1 MEESSGQEI
10 IYGRRPVAE
19 ALRSGAP
26 LQRVYVL
33 KRAVGVP
40 KDIFTLARAQDI
52 AVVHC
57 DRERLDYMCRRGNH
71 QGVAAVKAVRNFDS
85 LEDILENCRRSDR
98 APFILVLDGVQ
109 DPGNFGALLRTA
121 EGAGV
126 HGVVVTSANS
136 CGFTPAVAR
145 ASAGASQYMLAARV
159 PKLGA
164 ALQKL
169 LDLGF
174 AVIGADANT
183 DSDYTQ
189 ADYTGPV
196 AVVMGAEGK
205 GLHPRVKELC
215 TKLIHIPML
224 GKIES
229 LNVSVA
235 GGIMMY
241 EVLRQR
247 NAK

>member
-1 MEESSGQEI
+1 MEDRSEQEI
-10 IYGRRPVAE
+10 IFGRRPVVE
-19 ALRSGAP
+19 ALRGEAP
-26 LQRVYVL
+26 LQRIYVL
-33 KRAVGVP
+33 KQAVGVP
-40 KDIFTLARAQDI
+40 KEVFTLARAQDI

-71 QGVAAVKAVRNFDS
+71 QGVAAVRAVRNFDS
-85 LEDILENCRRSDR
+85 LEDILENCRSSDR
-98 APFILVLDGVQ
+98 APFILILDGVQ

-126 HGVVVTSANS
+126 HGVVVTSSNS
-136 CGFTPAVAR
+136 CGFTPAVTR
-145 ASAGASQYMLAARV
+145 ASAGASQYILAARV

-164 ALQKL
+164 VLQKL
-169 LDLGF
+169 RDNGF

-205 GLHPRVKELC
+205 GLHPNVKRLC

-241 EVLRQR
+241 EVMRQR